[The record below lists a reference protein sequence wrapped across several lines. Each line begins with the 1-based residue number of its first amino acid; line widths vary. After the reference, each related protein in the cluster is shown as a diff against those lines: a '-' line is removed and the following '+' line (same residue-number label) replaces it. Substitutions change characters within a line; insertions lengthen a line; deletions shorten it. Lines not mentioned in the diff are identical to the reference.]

1 MTADALAIRSLIA
14 RTTRRTVIIAIYL
27 SIMLSL
33 CCPHVSAIGVRPL
46 VIDIDLFPGDSAVFE
61 LVLTP
66 EAVQQVVDLNLFQPM
81 QLITGGLGYQK
92 VDPETYPVIKWI
104 EMERARVV
112 LSPGEETKVRGHVGV
127 PYDAGGSYMVVVM
140 VEPVTEEAASGIS
153 LRVRYAVRININV
166 ERPGLRPRAE
176 VAEFDLLSDD
186 DKRPVLTTLLRNSS
200 PLDYLAAGEVTIR
213 DRNRRLIERVTLR
226 TEAAQQAGRDETRI
240 YPGAEVLFQGQVT
253 EPLPPGEY
261 DLRLFLRYADGKQVI
276 KSKRVT
282 VKEGDFAQRITH
294 LKLQPETIAVNLR
307 PGAAASQVIQMQN
320 RTDKPLVIKLG
331 ARDIAS
337 EYPQSVFSSL
347 DVQLR
352 GQGELTLE
360 PHRQD
365 RNVFIFRSTKDLEPG
380 GYYGYLDVY
389 AYSEEEELL
398 ETYPI
403 PISVLVGEGWENRA
417 EVLNVDYDYY
427 EGEYLF
433 SVDVKNLSKAHIA
446 PTGTLYLKDDQ
457 GVIKRTLRLE
467 LLEGVDSILPQRAE
481 RLVASVRDVL
491 EHGEYTADIRILD
504 GDVEIGARELPLVI
518 QPREE

>member
-1 MTADALAIRSLIA
+1 VARSFQGERRSILRKKALVAVVFTIFLLG
-14 RTTRRTVIIAIYL
+14 L
-27 SIMLSL
+27 SSYGTF
-33 CCPHVSAIGVRPL
+33 AFGVRPL
-46 VIDIDLFPGDSAVFE
+46 IIDLDLMPGDTRTFE

-66 EAVQQVVDLNLFQPM
+66 EA
-81 QLITGGLGYQK
+81 TQK
-92 VDPETYPVIKWI
+92 VVGLTVYQTTQLKTGDLAYEKGDPNICPAVNWI
-104 EMERARVV
+104 ELESHQVIVA
-112 LSPGEETKVRGHVGV
+112 PNEEKTVKGKVAV
-127 PYDAGGSYMVVVM
+127 PFDAGGSYTVAVM
-140 VEPVTEEAASGIS
+140 VEPAPDESDFGIV
-153 LRVRYAVRININV
+153 LHVRYAVRININV
-166 ERPGLRPRAE
+166 QRPGLRPWSE
-176 VAEFDLLSDD
+176 IAEFQLLPDE
-186 DKRPVLTTLLRNSS
+186 KRSPVVTTLVSNPS
-200 PLDYLAAGEVTIR
+200 PLYYFAAGEATIR
-213 DRNRRLIERVTLR
+213 DQKRRLIERVTLR
-226 TEAAQQAGRDETRI
+226 TQAAQQAGRDETRI
-240 YPGAEVLFQGQVT
+240 YPGAEVLFQGQIT
-253 EPLPPGEY
+253 EALLPGEY

-282 VKEGDFAQRITH
+282 VKEGDFVQRITH

-307 PGAAASQVIQMQN
+307 PGAAASQVLQMQN
-320 RTDKPLVIKLG
+320 RTDKALSIKLG

-380 GYYGYLDVY
+380 GYYGYLDVH

-403 PISVLVGEGWENRA
+403 PISVLVGEGWENLA

-427 EGEYLF
+427 DGEYLF
-433 SVDVKNLSKAHIA
+433 SADVRNLSKAHIV

-491 EHGEYTADIRILD
+491 EHGEYTGDIRILD
-504 GDVEIGARELPLVI
+504 GDVEIGAAELPLVI
-518 QPREE
+518 QP

>member
-1 MTADALAIRSLIA
+1 MGKGMVGLILSTICVLLCVSSTCLAL
-14 RTTRRTVIIAIYL
+14 
-27 SIMLSL
+27 
-33 CCPHVSAIGVRPL
+33 GVRPL
-46 VIDIDLFPGDSAVFE
+46 VMDLDVDPGHSETFE
-61 LVLTP
+61 LKLSAG
-66 EAVQQVVDLNLFQPM
+66 AVQEIVDLNLYQPV
-81 QLITGGLGYQK
+81 QLITGGLDYQEG
-92 VDPETYPVIKWI
+92 DPSIYPAINWI
-104 EMERARVV
+104 TLEKNRITIPPEEEGTVRAQ
-112 LSPGEETKVRGHVGV
+112 LKV
-127 PYDAGGSYMVVVM
+127 PYDAGGSYTVVVM
-140 VEPVTEEAASGIS
+140 VEPAPGEAKTGITF
-153 LRVRYAVRININV
+153 RVRYAVRVHINV
-166 ERPGLRPRAE
+166 KRAGLRVTADIP
-176 VAEFDLLSDD
+176 EFDLVPDEEM
-186 DKRPVLTTLLRNSS
+186 RPVLRARLVNPS
-200 PLDYLAAGEVTIR
+200 PLHYPASGEVTIR
-213 DRNRRLIERVTLR
+213 DINRRLIERVSVR
-226 TEAAQQAGRDETRI
+226 TQAAWEAGVEETRI
-240 YPGAEVLFQGQVT
+240 YPGAEVLLEGKVT

-294 LKLQPETIAVNLR
+294 LRLQPEMIAVNLR
-307 PGAAASQVIQMQN
+307 PGAAVSQVIQMQN